1 MARVHSIGF
10 QRYEL
15 FASCLNAISAGLIT
29 VGVFTPL
36 AAWLYGIGE
45 PKNLG
50 LIGSLPIVCIL
61 GALALHLLGQ
71 LAIDRLDVS
80 DDQQ

>member
-1 MARVHSIGF
+1 MSPART
-10 QRYEL
+10 EALKL
-15 FASCLNAISAGLIT
+15 FASWLNAISAGLIT

-36 AAWLYGIGE
+36 AAWIYGLSE
-45 PKNLG
+45 PKNLA

-61 GALALHLLGQ
+61 GALAIHLLGQ
-71 LAIDRLDVS
+71 LAIDRLENS